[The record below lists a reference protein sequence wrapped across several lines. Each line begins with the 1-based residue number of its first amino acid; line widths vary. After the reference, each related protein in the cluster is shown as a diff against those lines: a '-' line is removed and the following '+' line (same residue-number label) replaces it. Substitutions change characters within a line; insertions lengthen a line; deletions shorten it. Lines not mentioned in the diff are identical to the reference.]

1 MKKSK
6 RLISLLL
13 AGITVTACAASVSAL
28 QKEKAWTTYLPSERN
43 GVNIISAINAGGI
56 NGKVR
61 LDSVSDMGDQVIY
74 ALFRQGSKDLCSSKK
89 VYKGSGFNDF
99 SLTGGTKGSAVT
111 LFGGNDRWVAWDVKS
126 AKGQVQFP

>member
-6 RLISLLL
+6 RLVSLLL
-13 AGITVTACAASVSAL
+13 AGITVAACAASVSSL
-28 QKEKAWTTYLPSERN
+28 QAAKSWTTYLPSERN
-43 GVNIISAINAGGI
+43 GVNIISGTNAGDK

-99 SLTGGTKGSAVT
+99 SLTGGTKGSTVT
-111 LFGGNDRWVAWDVKS
+111 LFGGNERWVAWDVKA

>member
-1 MKKSK
+1 M
-6 RLISLLL
+6 ISLLL

-28 QKEKAWTTYLPSERN
+28 QDPKSWTTYLPSERN

-99 SLTGGTKGSAVT
+99 SLTGGTKGSTVT
-111 LFGGNDRWVAWDVKS
+111 LFGGNDRWVGWDCKS